1 MKWRDNMTVWIS
13 ASLLMGATPLVQAEG
28 LLELAAGIHLIQAE
42 VANTYDTRTEGLM
55 SRKSMPTNH
64 GMLFV
69 FDQTAQHCMWMRNT
83 LIPLS
88 VAFLDGQG
96 RIINVEEMQPQTD
109 DTHCASRP
117 AGFALEMNAAWF
129 KNRGFGAGTLL
140 KGIDKAPV
148 AR

>member
-1 MKWRDNMTVWIS
+1 MKWHDIMTVWIS
-13 ASLLMGATPLVQAEG
+13 ASLLAATSMAQAEG
-28 LLELAAGIHLIQAE
+28 LLELSAGIHLIQAE
-42 VANTYDTRTEGLM
+42 VANTYDTRAEGLM
-55 SRKSMPTNH
+55 SRKSMPANH

-88 VAFLDGQG
+88 VAFLDGEG
-96 RIINVEEMQPQTD
+96 RIINAEEMQPQTD

-117 AGFALEMNAAWF
+117 AKFALEMNAAWF
-129 KNRGFGAGTLL
+129 KNKGFGAGSQM
-140 KGIDKAPV
+140 KGIDKAPT

>member
-1 MKWRDNMTVWIS
+1 MKWLDKMTVWI
-13 ASLLMGATPLVQAEG
+13 AAILLIVATSLAQAEG

-42 VANTYDTRTEGLM
+42 VADTYDTRGEGLM

-88 VAFLDGQG
+88 VAFLD
-96 RIINVEEMQPQTD
+96 E
-109 DTHCASRP
+109 
-117 AGFALEMNAAWF
+117 
-129 KNRGFGAGTLL
+129 
-140 KGIDKAPV
+140 
-148 AR
+148 